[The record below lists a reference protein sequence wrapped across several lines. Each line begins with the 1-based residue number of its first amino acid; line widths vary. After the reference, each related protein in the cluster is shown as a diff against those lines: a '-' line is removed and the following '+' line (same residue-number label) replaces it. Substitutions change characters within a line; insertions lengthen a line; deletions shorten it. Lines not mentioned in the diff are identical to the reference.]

1 MAKNKYLGEDAVLD
15 LYDIITDNFVT
26 KEELAA
32 REQSL
37 SSSVQVGCAFI
48 AGSILKLAE
57 AIGTVQGG
65 AGGVNER
72 YVATDEEV
80 NEVLKQYFGDAVDTI
95 EAEPI
100 YEDAVDDSLVATD
113 DEVNEVL
120 NKYFDINGGI

>member
-72 YVATDEEV
+72 YVATDNEV
-80 NEVLKQYFGDAVDTI
+80 DEVLKQYFGDAVDTV
-95 EAEPI
+95 EVEPI
-100 YEDAVDDSLVATD
+100 FEDAVDDSLVATD
-113 DEVNEVL
+113 DEVDEVL
-120 NKYFDINGGI
+120 NKYFN